1 MSEQLHIP
9 SASLGHQVITK
20 SDHFLMKPSFIASTS
35 VFGPKVILSDCSATK
50 QSINCIFLFAFISVY
65 YSTFQESSLVH
76 FHVFTSNLCN
86 QDAKIALLVC
96 IRCGV
101 FNSPLKTVFNLPIV
115 TKTVLLFAM
124 AEIRMQEFF
133 CYVDHK

>member
-1 MSEQLHIP
+1 MLHCRPKLKQVQEQVQKDVKRIMSEQLRIP

-20 SDHFLMKPSFIASTS
+20 SDRFLMKPSFIASTS

-65 YSTFQESSLVH
+65 HSTFQESSLVH

-86 QDAKIALLVC
+86 
-96 IRCGV
+96 
-101 FNSPLKTVFNLPIV
+101 
-115 TKTVLLFAM
+115 
-124 AEIRMQEFF
+124 
-133 CYVDHK
+133 